1 MMINVLTFCF
11 AMDGAVPRTALEII
25 AGARQLTEATGGGR
39 VQTFLCGADVAPDN
53 AALYAD
59 ALAQHGADDLFL
71 ASDHLQSYQTELIL
85 EILERVVR
93 QLSPAVILLPHDNL
107 GSEVGARLAYR
118 LEADIVT
125 DCTGFRVEENII
137 HWLKPVYGGKALAAM
152 VTGGWPQIV
161 TVRSRAFEPLA
172 ADPARQ
178 SSITTIHVDL
188 EASPSPI
195 ILHDII
201 RETAETIPLDQAQV
215 IVGGGRGMGNPEAFV
230 QLEELA
236 QVLGGAVGGS
246 RPAADS
252 GWVLHSQLIGQTGKI
267 VAPDLYI
274 AVGISGAPQ
283 HMVGAGAAQTIV
295 AINKDPDAPIF
306 KVAHLGVVDE
316 WQNVI
321 PAFVTACRELQDTG
335 VIS

>member
-1 MMINVLTFCF
+1 
-11 AMDGAVPRTALEII
+11 
-25 AGARQLTEATGGGR
+25 
-39 VQTFLCGADVAPDN
+39 
-53 AALYAD
+53 
-59 ALAQHGADDLFL
+59 
-71 ASDHLQSYQTELIL
+71 
-85 EILERVVR
+85 
-93 QLSPAVILLPHDNL
+93 
-107 GSEVGARLAYR
+107 
-118 LEADIVT
+118 
-125 DCTGFRVEENII
+125 
-137 HWLKPVYGGKALAAM
+137 
-152 VTGGWPQIV
+152 
-161 TVRSRAFEPLA
+161 
-172 ADPARQ
+172 
-178 SSITTIHVDL
+178 
-188 EASPSPI
+188 
-195 ILHDII
+195 
-201 RETAETIPLDQAQV
+201 
-215 IVGGGRGMGNPEAFV
+215 MGNPEAFV